1 MLDFEPAIVQILPPS
16 LLRQLAERRRLFER
30 TGLLLF
36 AVTITLTIILLR
48 DQMSQFA
55 VYGYGSIFLVNLLG
69 NATLILPVPS
79 FAAVFVAGS
88 TLNPVAVGALAGLG
102 GTLGEMTGY
111 LAGVGGRSM
120 ITPKLSTR
128 LEGWISKG
136 SLWGIFLLAALPNP
150 LFDIAGMMAGAARM
164 PVWRFLLATCAG
176 KTLRL
181 LILAFSGW
189 FLFGA

>member
-176 KTLRL
+176 KTC
-181 LILAFSGW
+181 AS
-189 FLFGA
+189 